1 MALRNHQVA
10 DELLDVFFENT
21 NEILSELSLKVE
33 NDQLKLYRLRCFVG
47 KSIRYALLNKAAV
60 LLCFKQQQQPL
71 NQSAGEIATVIIKRH
86 FDLFVKLVEKEYLK
100 IPQSAEFRLRMNLC
114 YNAGFGLMNQLLVYD
129 KLKTT
134 ARDENTYTI
143 KRLTDHICGVLEK
156 DVSVYKLK

>member
-1 MALRNHQVA
+1 MALKNPQVA
-10 DELLDVFFENT
+10 KKEDLLVGFFENT

-33 NDQLKLYRLRCFVG
+33 NDHVKYYRLRCFVG

-60 LLCFKQQQQPL
+60 LHCFKQQQQPS
-71 NQSAGEIATVIIKRH
+71 NKAAGEFATAIIKRH

-100 IPQSAEFRLRMNLC
+100 IPRSAEFRLRMNLC

-129 KLKTT
+129 KLKTN
-134 ARDENTYTI
+134 ARDDNTYTI

-156 DVSVYKLK
+156 DVRVYK